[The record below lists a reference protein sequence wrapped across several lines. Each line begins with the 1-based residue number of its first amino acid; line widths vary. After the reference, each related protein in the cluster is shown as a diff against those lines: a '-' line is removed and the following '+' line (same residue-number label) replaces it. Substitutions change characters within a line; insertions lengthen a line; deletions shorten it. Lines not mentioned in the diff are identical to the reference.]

1 MKQYSVDVYIK
12 TSKKEVFY
20 THQYVQFIG
29 TGAFILTFY
38 LDNLKSKKNYIKLF
52 FLFIIVFSIF
62 EYLVGFVLDAL
73 FSARWWDYSD
83 NKYNLNGRIT
93 VLNSF
98 LWGVITILFT
108 KFIYPLIQKFK
119 EKVIGKIP
127 DKIQMIVAL
136 TLVVGI
142 SIDFI
147 LSCVKYLS

>member
-1 MKQYSVDVYIK
+1 M
-12 TSKKEVFY
+12 
-20 THQYVQFIG
+20 HLYVQFIG

-38 LDNLKSKKNYIKLF
+38 LDKQRTKKNYIN
-52 FLFIIVFSIF
+52 LFILFTVVFSIF
-62 EYLVGFVLDAL
+62 EYLVGFALEAL
-73 FSARWWDYSD
+73 FAETWWDYSE

-93 VLNSF
+93 LLNSF
-98 LWGVITILFT
+98 LWGVITVLFT
-108 KFIYPLIQKFK
+108 KFVYPLIQKFK

-127 DKIQMIVAL
+127 DKIQIIVAV